1 MLKGSNCSQLLKVGN
16 KTSFFFDFTLIS
28 EIFVVY
34 LQTINSNTTVS
45 EAELVL
51 IEEAKK
57 CTLYTIQFLTE
68 DNTEFEQFFNK
79 FKDDVEFSPDLMRIV
94 GFIGKIADFGALERY
109 FRPEGKMSDRV
120 VALPTV
126 QSKLRLYCLRL
137 SDRILILGNGG
148 VKNTKTYEE
157 SKELSGYVLTLQNF
171 DRLIKEGVKDGTI
184 IVTED
189 KIETEKTFDL

>member
-1 MLKGSNCSQLLKVGN
+1 LSYICSD
-16 KTSFFFDFTLIS
+16 KTN
-28 EIFVVY
+28 
-34 LQTINSNTTVS
+34 TIMS

-51 IEEAKK
+51 VEEAKN
-57 CTLYTIQFLTE
+57 CTLYTILFLTE
-68 DNTEFEQFFNK
+68 DDTEFEQFFNK

-94 GFIGKIADFGALERY
+94 GFLGKIADFGALERF
-109 FRPEGKMSDRV
+109 FRPEGKMSDCV

-184 IVTED
+184 IVSEN
-189 KIETEKTFDL
+189 KIKTDKTFDL